1 MIVMLENISPE
12 ILALTG
18 FPMTTMKAVRIHAYG
33 GPEVLHYEDTPI
45 PQLQPDDLLI
55 RVRAAAVNPVD
66 WKIREGFLQGVL
78 NHCLPL
84 TLGWDVSGEVAAVGP
99 EVIRFQIGDAVYTR
113 PNIERDGGYADYI
126 AVKASEAALK
136 PVKLD
141 HDHAA
146 AVPLAALTA
155 WQALV
160 DVAQLRSGQTVLIH
174 AAAGGVGSMAV
185 QLAKARG
192 AKVIAT
198 ASAVNVGLVMELGA
212 DQFVDYTRSRFEE
225 VAKEVDVVFD
235 TIGGETQT
243 RSWSVLKPGG
253 MLVSVISPPPEATA
267 AAYGV
272 RSAFVFVQP
281 SGSQLDAIT
290 QLIDEGRIK
299 PIIHTIMPLY
309 EARQA
314 QVISQG
320 GHVRGKLVLRVAG

>member
-1 MIVMLENISPE
+1 
-12 ILALTG
+12 
-18 FPMTTMKAVRIHAYG
+18 MKAVRIHAYG

-55 RVRAAAVNPVD
+55 RVRATAVNPVD

-160 DVAQLRSGQTVLIH
+160 DAAQLRSGQTVLIH
-174 AAAGGVGSMAV
+174 AAAGGVGSFAV

-253 MLVSVISPPPEATA
+253 MLVSVVSPPPEATA

-281 SGSQLDAIT
+281 SSSQLDAIT

-299 PIIHTIMPLY
+299 PILHTIMPLY

-320 GHVRGKLVLRVAG
+320 GHVRGKIVLHVAS